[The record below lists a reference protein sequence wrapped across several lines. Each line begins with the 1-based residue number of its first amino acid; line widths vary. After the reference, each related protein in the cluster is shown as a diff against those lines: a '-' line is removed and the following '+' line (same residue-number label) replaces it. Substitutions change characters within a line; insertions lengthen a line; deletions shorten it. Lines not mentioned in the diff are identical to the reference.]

1 MRNLSGTEMKEN
13 YVKVIRD
20 HGKGLLV
27 FCLLLITVLLP
38 ASSTSAASA
47 KKAVWVTKNGQYYYY
62 GQKGNLFK
70 GLHTIGGSKY
80 YFDSKGRQ
88 QTGWVK
94 ISGSYYYFKQSAKK
108 GGCMAKNTRVNGIRL
123 NKNGKAVLTSGNK
136 DYAACLARANQKLL
150 AITNQSMTKGQKLR
164 TCYNW
169 ACACRFAVT
178 ETFRST
184 GRWDVT
190 KKKWVKDRNVP
201 YPVNYANMRFVSLKT
216 YNCYAENCGFA
227 MLAVALGYKNVYA
240 YGSIG
245 HGWAVIGGRYYDPQ
259 QGKARGDMDRYYN
272 MDTKKLGPAYGIWSY
287 TPVTSKIRLDT
298 V

>member
-1 MRNLSGTEMKEN
+1 MKD
-13 YVKVIRD
+13 R
-20 HGKGLLV
+20 GKSV
-27 FCLLLITVLLP
+27 FRKTGYLLLLLLLAVVLP
-38 ASSTSAASA
+38 ASAVFAASA
-47 KKAVWVTKNGQYYYY
+47 KKKAVWVQKNGQYSYY
-62 GQKGNLFK
+62 GRKGDLFK
-70 GLHTIGGSKY
+70 GLHTIGGRQY

-88 QTGWVK
+88 QTGWIK
-94 ISGSYYYFKQSAKK
+94 INGSYYFFKQSPKK
-108 GGCMAKNTRVNGIRL
+108 DGCMAKNTRVNGIRL
-123 NKNGKAVLTSGNK
+123 NKSGKAVLTNANK
-136 DYAACLARANQKLL
+136 DYVACLARANQRVL
-150 AITNQSMTKGQKLR
+150 AITNLGMSKSRKLR
-164 TCYNW
+164 ACYDW
-169 ACACRFAVT
+169 ASACRFAVT
-178 ETFRST
+178 EKFRTT

-190 KKKWVKDRNVP
+190 RKKWVKDRNVI

-259 QGKARGDMDRYYN
+259 QGVARGDMDRYYS

-287 TPVTSKIRLDT
+287 TPVTSRIRLDT